1 MADEQAPAGELAYA
15 KVNLTLHL
23 CGQRADGYHL
33 LHSLVVFPR
42 IGDYLTCEPASGLS
56 LSLEGP
62 FAEGLSA
69 GGDNLVLQAAEQL
82 QLAQGIGQGAAL
94 RLEKNLPIASGIGG
108 GSSDAAAALRLL
120 SRVWDTWTPADL
132 ALALGADVPVCTCAP
147 LAQVMSGIGEILQ
160 PAPPLPP
167 FWMVLVNPLV
177 GVPTGAVFG
186 AVKDKTPPAGP
197 AMPDQGFTA
206 FDDLR
211 GWLGTQRNDLQA
223 AAEEICPAVSEVLA
237 ALSDAPFARMSG
249 SGATCFGLY
258 ATEADAM
265 LSFEVI
271 SQAMPEWWIAVAP
284 VGSAT

>member
-1 MADEQAPAGELAYA
+1 MADSQAPDGELAYA

-23 CGQRADGYHL
+23 RGQRSDGYHL

-42 IGDYLTCEPASGLS
+42 IGDYLTVEPAAGLS

-69 GGDNLVLQAAEQL
+69 GGDNLVLKAAERL
-82 QLAQGIGQGAAL
+82 QTAHRIGQGAAL

-132 ALALGADVPVCTCAP
+132 ALDLGADVPVCTCAP
-147 LAQVMSGIGEILQ
+147 LAQVMSGIGEAVQ
-160 PAPPLPP
+160 PAPPLPAH
-167 FWMVLVNPLV
+167 WMVLVNPLV

-186 AVKDKTPPAGP
+186 AVKDKHPLAGP
-197 AMPDQGFTA
+197 EMPQTGFGDFSA
-206 FDDLR
+206 FRD
-211 GWLGTQRNDLQA
+211 WLATQRNDLQA
-223 AAEEICPAVSEVLA
+223 AAEDICPEISAVLA
-237 ALSDAPFARMSG
+237 ALEDAPLCRMSG

-258 ATEADAM
+258 ASEAEAM
-265 LSFEVI
+265 LSFEAI
-271 SQAMPEWWIAVAP
+271 SQAMPEWWVAVAP
-284 VGSAT
+284 VGLPT